1 MMTNNNPFNEF
12 FSQNDFSKFFENYQ
26 AIPFDVQSFMETQRK
41 NVQALSDAQ
50 QIAMDNMQKL
60 AQRQSAV
67 LSQIVEDNARLAKE
81 MMSEGTPEE
90 KIAKNADLIK
100 GVYEKSIKNMSEISE
115 LLNKSNKE
123 ANDVINKRVK
133 ATLNE
138 VKTAMEKPKQKAA

>member
-67 LSQIVEDNARLAKE
+67 LSQMVEDNARLAKE

>member
-1 MMTNNNPFNEF
+1 MTNNNPFNEF

-67 LSQIVEDNARLAKE
+67 LSQMVEDNARLAKE